1 MGGGGGGGG
10 GVGVGVGVYLFVGVL
25 GVCVCVCICL
35 WGCWVGVSRYRFA
48 VVGVSVGARTSA
60 FVPLNCD

>member
-1 MGGGGGGGG
+1 
-10 GVGVGVGVYLFVGVL
+10 VGVYLFVGVL

-60 FVPLNCD
+60 FVSLNCD